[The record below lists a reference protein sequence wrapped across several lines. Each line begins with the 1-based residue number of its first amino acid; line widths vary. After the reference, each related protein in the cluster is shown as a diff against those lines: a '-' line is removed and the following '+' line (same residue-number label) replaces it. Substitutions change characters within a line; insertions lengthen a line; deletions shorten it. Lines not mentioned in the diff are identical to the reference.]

1 MPENLRPPPTTATT
15 SHTKKLYNTNQKY
28 TVNKIIIPA
37 TSFWSDVLNFLI
49 CWDSA
54 KFEMVA
60 CLSFQNWKIFC
71 ISVVHHGLYDND
83 VVTLMTVYK
92 WYEQFKSK
100 NQSAQDKP
108 LEHQIR
114 QIEKVDFWV
123 TSRIKIVWTFFLMQI
138 PTAWPKL

>member
-1 MPENLRPPPTTATT
+1 
-15 SHTKKLYNTNQKY
+15 
-28 TVNKIIIPA
+28 
-37 TSFWSDVLNFLI
+37 
-49 CWDSA
+49 
-54 KFEMVA
+54 MVA

-92 WYEQFKSK
+92 WYERFKSK

-114 QIEKVDFWV
+114 QIEKSLLLSNEQNKNCVN
-123 TSRIKIVWTFFLMQI
+123 IFLDANPNCM
-138 PTAWPKL
+138 A